1 MVTFSSFIDAIQSY
15 GWRAILELLLI
26 GGVIYWVVQFLQGTR
41 GARLFKG
48 IFFVLITL
56 YLVVRLLSG
65 IIDTGIITFL
75 YEKVLLVAT
84 FAIVVVFQPELRRA
98 LTRIGEA
105 RLFRGSRTQIG
116 RDIEQLVDSAIF
128 CSKRKIGM
136 LVAIERE
143 VGLGALTENA
153 TRVNAELSAPLLQ
166 TIFFPNSPLHD
177 LGVVVVGGRVMF
189 AGVQFPLAESDELE
203 RELGSRHRAAVGLS
217 QETDAVVL
225 VVSEET
231 GDMSIA
237 ERGVLIRKLTPE
249 ALREML
255 GELLGAGGY
264 RAGGTSDDVQQ
275 EAA

>member
-116 RDIEQLVDSAIF
+116 RDIEQLVDAAIF